1 LYGQLELMVGL
12 KLGAGRTTWDLTAEC
27 FNVLNSRTVIDVG
40 TAVDDP
46 DTGGILTND
55 AGAPFFGTPLAYQA
69 PRIFQLGLRGEF

>member
-1 LYGQLELMVGL
+1 
-12 KLGAGRTTWDLTAEC
+12 
-27 FNVLNSRTVIDVG
+27 VLNSRTVIDVG